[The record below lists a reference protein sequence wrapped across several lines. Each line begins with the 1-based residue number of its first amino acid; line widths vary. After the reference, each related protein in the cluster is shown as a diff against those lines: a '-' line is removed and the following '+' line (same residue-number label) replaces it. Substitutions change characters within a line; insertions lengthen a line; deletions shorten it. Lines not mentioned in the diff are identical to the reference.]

1 MAHHLPRHPWF
12 HVDYLWMGCDRKV
25 VSFFHP
31 SIYGRQ
37 HRFGATSKSRN
48 DAVLSEASRTKHDDD
63 ALAASYDRNMSY
75 TIPQIRLTLDA
86 THEFSSVACFRA
98 HEPFGAGIKT
108 HFTLMSILLWS
119 RFTEISISLQTM
131 RCDYSYEWQ
140 IAIEVDC

>member
-25 VSFFHP
+25 VSFFTHQFMVD
-31 SIYGRQ
+31 SIDLVQPAKVVMMLCR
-37 HRFGATSKSRN
+37 
-48 DAVLSEASRTKHDDD
+48 SEASRTKHDDD

-98 HEPFGAGIKT
+98 HEPFGTGIKT

-119 RFTEISISLQTM
+119 KFTEISISLQTM